1 MYEQKII
8 KACNF
13 YVSEWHLFAAL
24 LPYLKNELKEKNKI
38 VFISQDNLEKGM
50 KELVQKLNINFE
62 NEKGIDEIT
71 WLSDNFILEIKE
83 ESKPVN
89 IVVQGTI
96 SFIEDINKYLTH
108 NLINVYKEIRIINC
122 YEVFDSSTMLYNIL
136 DQHDKV
142 FNTGGIHEINDVFPE
157 YNTLERKNGKTQPIN
172 SKTRI
177 I

>member
-50 KELVQKLNINFE
+50 RELVQKLNINFE
-62 NEKGIDEIT
+62 NEKGIDDIT
-71 WLSDNFILEIKE
+71 WLNDSFILELKE
-83 ESKPVN
+83 ELKPVN
-89 IVVQGTI
+89 IIVQGTMD
-96 SFIEDINKYLTH
+96 FINEINKYLTH

-122 YEVFDSSTMLYNIL
+122 FEVFDSNTMLFNIL

-142 FNTGGIHEINDVFPE
+142 FNTGGMHEINDVFPE
-157 YNTLERKNGKTQPIN
+157 YNVLERKTINTQPIN

>member
-24 LPYLKNELKEKNKI
+24 LPYLRSELKENNKI

-50 KELVQKLNINFE
+50 KELVQKLSIKFE

-71 WLSDNFILEIKE
+71 WLNEDFIIEIKE
-83 ESKPVN
+83 EITPVN
-89 IVVQGTI
+89 IIVQGTMD
-96 SFIEDINKYLTH
+96 FIDEINKYLYH
-108 NLINVYKEIRIINC
+108 NLVNVYKEIRIINC

-136 DQHDKV
+136 DNHNKV
-142 FNTGGIHEINDVFPE
+142 FNTGGMHEINDIFPE
-157 YNTLERKNGKTQPIN
+157 YNISERRNIN
-172 SKTRI
+172 SQPSNNKTRI